1 MPGISKV
8 ERSTTP
14 STKSSKTE
22 KHGGFGFV
30 KLGDVSSLATWK
42 ANESRMEITFN
53 TADFSAERLRDLEHY
68 RSTSRP
74 VEVHLPGEQQT
85 VSCVV
90 VGFELNLDTAFFY
103 LKKARN
109 R

>member
-1 MPGISKV
+1 MPGISNV
-8 ERSTTP
+8 ERSTKL

-22 KHGGFGFV
+22 KRGGVGFV
-30 KLGDVSSLATWK
+30 KLGDVSSLATWR

-90 VGFELNLDTAFFY
+90 VGFERNKDSAFFY
-103 LKKARN
+103 LK
-109 R
+109 